1 MHVILSSETV
11 WDRQTVPLASDGH
24 FEFTNLPPGKYTI
37 SASVKGYHEKTPQ
50 YGPTPFT
57 IDHNIDGF
65 TTTVYPNVP

>member
-1 MHVILSSETV
+1 
-11 WDRQTVPLASDGH
+11 
-24 FEFTNLPPGKYTI
+24 
-37 SASVKGYHEKTPQ
+37 VKGYHEKTPQ